1 MDGDELRLAEGSV
14 LLHIGPYKTGS
25 SALQASLHRARE
37 ELGAHGVRYAGDA
50 IRAMRPG
57 WGVIGQTPRGRRPA
71 TEAEWL
77 ELVEETRSAPEPRV
91 CISTEDFAR
100 VGPELVRRIVGDLGA
115 DRLHVLCVVR
125 RLDRLMPSQWQQ
137 RAQSFKST
145 TYDDYLAVVLDESAR
160 HPDHQAFWASH
171 DVAATV
177 GRWADEV
184 GPEHVTL
191 VVADEAD
198 RDLLPRTVERM
209 LGLPDGLLAPEPGR
223 NASLS
228 LNAIEVLRRVNLTFA
243 ERGWP
248 DEVYHHLIRTGMLR
262 ELKRAGRSG
271 DELAIPAVP
280 SRHVARLRELSNA
293 RAAAVRSLAARGVR
307 VVGDPAGLRTVEN
320 VAGEDVA
327 PTVETVSMDAV
338 VAAVAGTVA
347 GMMSLEELD
356 EKRHRRRLARA
367 RRREQAGGSSLG
379 DLTSRQLAR
388 ALARRAARR
397 VVPRV
402 VPGRRNR

>member
-1 MDGDELRLAEGSV
+1 MDRDELRLPEGSV

-25 SALQASLHRARE
+25 SALQASLHRCRD
-37 ELGAHGVRYAGDA
+37 ELRAHGVRYAGDA

-71 TEAEWL
+71 TEDEWRA
-77 ELVEETRSAPEPRV
+77 LVEETRTATESRV

-100 VGPELVRRIVGDLGA
+100 VRADLVHRIVDDLGA
-115 DRLHVLCVVR
+115 ERLHVLAVVR

-145 TYDDYLAVVLDESAR
+145 TYDDYLAVVLDDGAR
-160 HPDHQAFWASH
+160 HRDRNAFWASH

-177 GRWADEV
+177 GRWADAV
-184 GPEHVTL
+184 GPDRVTL
-191 VVADEAD
+191 LVADESD

-223 NASLS
+223 NESLS
-228 LNAIEVLRRVNLTFA
+228 LNAIEVLRRVNLAFA
-243 ERGWP
+243 EHGWP

-262 ELKRAGRSG
+262 ELKRAGRG
-271 DELAIPAVP
+271 ADELSIPAVP
-280 SRHVARLRELSNA
+280 ARHAPRLRELSER
-293 RAAAVRSLAARGVR
+293 RAADVEELAARGVR

-320 VAGEDVA
+320 VADA
-327 PTVETVSMDAV
+327 DHPPTVETIAMDSV

-347 GMMSLEELD
+347 GMMTLEERD

-367 RRREQAGGSSLG
+367 RRSARRGAAHAPMDG
-379 DLTSRQLAR
+379 LTSRQLAR
-388 ALARRAARR
+388 ALARRAAH
-397 VVPRV
+397 RV
-402 VPGRRNR
+402 VPGRRSR

>member
-1 MDGDELRLAEGSV
+1 MDRHELRLPEGSV

-25 SALQASLHRARE
+25 SALQASLHRTRD
-37 ELGAHGVRYAGDA
+37 ELRRHGVRYAGAA

-57 WGVIGQTPRGRRPA
+57 WGVIGKTPRGRRPA
-71 TEAEWL
+71 TEDEWL
-77 ELVEETRSAPEPRV
+77 ELVEEVRTATEPRV

-100 VGPELVRRIVGDLGA
+100 VRPEVVRRVVADLGA

-145 TYDDYLAVVLDESAR
+145 TYDDYLAVVLDEDASHADR
-160 HPDHQAFWASH
+160 NAFWASH
-171 DVAATV
+171 DVATTV

-184 GPEHVTL
+184 GPERVTL
-191 VVADEAD
+191 VVADESD

-228 LNAIEVLRRVNLTFA
+228 LNAIEVLRRVNLAFS
-243 ERGWP
+243 EHGWP
-248 DEVYHHLIRTGMLR
+248 DEVYHHLVRMGMLR
-262 ELKRAGRSG
+262 ELKQIGRAA
-271 DELAIPAVP
+271 DELSIPAVP
-280 SRHVARLRELSNA
+280 IAHAGRLRELSDR
-293 RAAAVRSLAARGVR
+293 RAAAVEAMAARGVR

-320 VAGEDVA
+320 IAESDGA
-327 PTVETVSMDAV
+327 PTVETISMDSV

-347 GMMSLEELD
+347 GMMTLEEHD

-367 RRREQAGGSSLG
+367 RRRARRGAPTA
-379 DLTSRQLAR
+379 DLSSRQIAR

-397 VVPRV
+397 VVP
-402 VPGRRNR
+402 GRRSR